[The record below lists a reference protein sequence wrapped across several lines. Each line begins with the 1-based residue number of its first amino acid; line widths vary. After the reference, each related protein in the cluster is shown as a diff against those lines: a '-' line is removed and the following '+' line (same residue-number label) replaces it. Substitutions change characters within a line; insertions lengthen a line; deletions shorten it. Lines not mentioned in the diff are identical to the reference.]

1 MKELLEYLSAVQEA
15 PINTFFFARQ
25 RRGERFTQIFREIH
39 ISTYTIPKPQKKTTG
54 QPEFPFYC

>member
-39 ISTYTIPKPQKKTTG
+39 YFHLYHSKASK
-54 QPEFPFYC
+54 EDNRAA